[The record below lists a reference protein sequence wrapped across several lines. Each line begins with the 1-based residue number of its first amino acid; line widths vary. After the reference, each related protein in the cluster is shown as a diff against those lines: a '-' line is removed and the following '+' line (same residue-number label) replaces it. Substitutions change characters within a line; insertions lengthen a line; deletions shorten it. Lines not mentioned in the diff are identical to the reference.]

1 MSPLSDVL
9 QIFPTSSYILFCRY
23 LTCAICPEPP
33 PPPSPKKVQFVWGK
47 KFFLLLYSVVRCYH
61 PNYNTACKQKQVWRG
76 QIGFHI
82 NSFYGLWMKL
92 KIYSTHLVFIGF
104 FFFFKSV
111 KNVWKAKNL
120 VHLFLFVSFTL
131 QMSRSGL
138 YQNCSICKIKTYRKL
153 KQAHSFCLL
162 FSIDSPSIV

>member
-1 MSPLSDVL
+1 MSYCSNVIIVKLIKMFSRHWIRGQRSPAPGLFTVIIPELVYLNHCVSAEWRSSDFSNFLLHFILPLSDMCNMSWT
-9 QIFPTSSYILFCRY
+9 PT
-23 LTCAICPEPP
+23 
-33 PPPSPKKVQFVWGK
+33 PPSPKKVQFVWGK

-104 FFFFKSV
+104 FFFF
-111 KNVWKAKNL
+111 
-120 VHLFLFVSFTL
+120 
-131 QMSRSGL
+131 
-138 YQNCSICKIKTYRKL
+138 
-153 KQAHSFCLL
+153 
-162 FSIDSPSIV
+162 